1 MELVS
6 FPIMGVEGGVGQKI
20 REREIMPGYNYR
32 ARAFCSEKKTRIQPD
47 KFKKVTWKRLVKN
60 NNKEQNSCFISMYDK
75 IHYNK

>member
-47 KFKKVTWKRLVKN
+47 KFKKVT
-60 NNKEQNSCFISMYDK
+60 
-75 IHYNK
+75 